1 MLNYPEFSE
10 FQEGY
15 VIIILKEF
23 KIGKDSLEL

>member
-1 MLNYPEFSE
+1 MVNYPEFSE
-10 FQEGY
+10 FQEDF